1 MGFLKEFKAFALKGN
16 VMDMAVGVIIGGAF
30 GKIVT
35 SLVNDI
41 LMPPIGMLLGNVD
54 FKDLKVNLAAVKDAA
69 VSVVNEGAAPSEP
82 VYWNYGAFIQQCID
96 FAILA
101 FCVFLLV
108 KLMNKL
114 SNLKK
119 KEEEAAPAPA
129 PAPEP
134 EPTKEEVL
142 LTEIRDLLK
151 EKK

>member
-1 MGFLKEFKAFALKGN
+1 MGFIKEFKEFAVKGN

-41 LMPPIGMLLGNVD
+41 LMPPIGVIMGNTD
-54 FKDLKVNLAAVKDAA
+54 FSKLRLDISIVRDAISSSEAA
-69 VSVVNEGAAPSEP
+69 EP

-96 FAILA
+96 FIILA

-108 KLMNKL
+108 KLMNG
-114 SNLKK
+114 LKK
-119 KEEEAAPAPA
+119 KKEAPAPAPA

-134 EPTKEEVL
+134 QPSKEELL

>member
-41 LMPPIGMLLGNVD
+41 LMPPIGVIMGNTD
-54 FKDLKVNLAAVKDAA
+54 FSKLRLDISIVRDAISSSEAA
-69 VSVVNEGAAPSEP
+69 EP

-96 FAILA
+96 FIILA

-108 KLMNKL
+108 KLMNG
-114 SNLKK
+114 LKK
-119 KEEEAAPAPA
+119 KKEAPAPAPA

-134 EPTKEEVL
+134 QPSKEELL